1 MARIEPISVDAFF
14 ETALPLMVAH
24 REELTTNKEL
34 MQLNP
39 RVDVYDQLEGTGA
52 LLALAAYDDDGEIV
66 GYSVNIVSPNL
77 HYADVLQ
84 CQNDLLFTAEHAR
97 SKVGLALVRATEAEA
112 KARGC
117 RLMLW
122 HAKPASAMSRL
133 MQAECDRGRS
143 RVQDV
148 VYSKDLI

>member
-1 MARIEPISVDAFF
+1 MSRIAPISVATFF

-39 RVDVYDQLEGTGA
+39 KRDVYDQLEDLDA
-52 LLALAAYDDDGEIV
+52 LLALAAYDDAGEIV
-66 GYSVNIVSPNL
+66 GYSVNIVGPNL
-77 HYADVLQ
+77 HYADVMQ
-84 CQNDLLFTAEHAR
+84 CQNDLLFTAQHAR
-97 SKVGLALVRATEAEA
+97 SKVGLSLVRATEAEA

-117 RLMLW
+117 QLMLW

-148 VYSKDLI
+148 IYSKELI